1 MTSPRRFEHDLPALL
16 DDLYFAGTPD
26 YRDDIV
32 QQIARVRQRP
42 AWTFPERWFPMDL
55 ATKALPGAPRIP
67 WRIVG
72 VLALLAALLAA
83 MLAFY
88 AGSQQ
93 RLPEPFGRAAN
104 GSIVF
109 VTDGD
114 IYTAD
119 PVTGATSAIVV
130 GPEVDGQPVYSL
142 DGTRVVFERKVEG
155 DGGVRPGFL
164 FVAGD
169 DGRGLV
175 QVTPEPL
182 SGLAAWSFSPDGRSI
197 VALATRQAG
206 PTIMLVAS
214 DGNSPPVFFD
224 VGATL
229 NDEQPRYRPD
239 GAEIMFQGIE
249 PGATTRGLYALDPAT
264 GDVRAI
270 IAPSATADVSV
281 AAWSPDGTRIAYAAF
296 DPNDDS
302 VSLRTHVVSADGTGD
317 ILVDAHPDSFADGG
331 GGGWSN
337 DGTRLIINRWY
348 VGADGDIIRSAIV
361 PADGSNVGID
371 IECASFASPDAC
383 NADWIWSPDD
393 SVLLG
398 TTSDASG
405 RPLPQFL
412 ADPLTGKVRPA
423 PWTATGTPDW
433 QRRAP

>member
-1 MTSPRRFEHDLPALL
+1 MTSPRRFEHDLPVLL
-16 DDLYFAGTPD
+16 ADMYVAGTPD
-26 YRDDIV
+26 YRDDLV
-32 QQIARVRQRP
+32 EQVARVRQRP
-42 AWTFPERWFPMDL
+42 AWTFPERWPPMDL
-55 ATKALPGAPRIP
+55 AIKALPGAPRVQ
-67 WRIVG
+67 WRIVA
-72 VLALLAALLAA
+72 VVALLAALLVG

-88 AGSQQ
+88 AGSQ
-93 RLPEPFGRAAN
+93 RPLPAPFGRAAN

-109 VTDGD
+109 VEGGD
-114 IYTAD
+114 IHAAD
-119 PVTGATSAIVV
+119 PVTGATTGIVV
-130 GPEVDGQPVYSL
+130 GPETDVQPVYSL

-155 DGGVRPGFL
+155 DGGVRPGML

-182 SGLAAWSFSPDGRSI
+182 AGLGSWSFSPDGRSI
-197 VALATRQAG
+197 VALATRRTG
-206 PTIMLVAS
+206 PTIMVVAS
-214 DGNSPPVFFD
+214 DGSSPPQFFD
-224 VGATL
+224 VGPTL
-229 NDEQPRYRPD
+229 NDEAPQYRPD
-239 GAEIMFQGIE
+239 GSEIMFQGIE
-249 PGATTRGLYALDPAT
+249 PGARTRGLYALDTAT
-264 GDVRAI
+264 DDVRTI
-270 IAPSATADVSV
+270 IAPSDTADVSN
-281 AAWSPDGTRIAYAAF
+281 AAWSPDGTRIAYAVF
-296 DPNDDS
+296 DPNGDR

-398 TTSDASG
+398 TTWDAGG
-405 RPLPQFL
+405 RPLPHFL

-423 PWTATGTPDW
+423 PWTATGISTW
-433 QRRAP
+433 QRRAL